1 MSIRDEKT
9 VDQYAKQHIRMV
21 LMLER
26 LKRFVDNMEPP
37 DEDGCVA
44 VWYDYTGSV
53 AHMEELL
60 ESATEIAEEL
70 ENG

>member
-1 MSIRDEKT
+1 MNISDAKT
-9 VDQYAKQHIRMV
+9 VDQYAKHHISMV

-26 LKRFVDNMEPP
+26 LQRFVANMQAP

-44 VWYDYTGSV
+44 VGYDYIGSV
-53 AHMEELL
+53 AHIAELL
-60 ESATEIAEEL
+60 ESATEIAKEL

>member
-1 MSIRDEKT
+1 
-9 VDQYAKQHIRMV
+9 MV

-26 LKRFVDNMEPP
+26 LQRFVANMSPP

-44 VWYDYTGSV
+44 VGYDYIGSV
-53 AHMEELL
+53 AHMAELI

>member
-1 MSIRDEKT
+1 
-9 VDQYAKQHIRMV
+9 MV